1 MEANDLTFGLK
12 DVITIVIGVCTLL
25 GFYYALKR
33 SVEKVSN
40 DLDDLEEK
48 QEKDHNMVMGAI
60 KEHREDSDKREAKIY
75 DRIND
80 IRKEQKDAH
89 EKLEIKIDAMAENLA
104 KMNTNLSELTGYI
117 KAKRGTR

>member
-48 QEKDHNMVMGAI
+48 QEKDHNIVMGAI

-75 DRIND
+75 DRITD